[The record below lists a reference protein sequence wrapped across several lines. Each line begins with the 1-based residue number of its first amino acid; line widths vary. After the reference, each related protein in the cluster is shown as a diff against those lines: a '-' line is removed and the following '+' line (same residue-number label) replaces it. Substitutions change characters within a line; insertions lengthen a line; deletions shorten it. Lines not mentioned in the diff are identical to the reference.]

1 MTKDVL
7 VETVPGPDP
16 EEEVDAVVV
25 KEKRSALVGLGDVG
39 GVHGRTS
46 NAGNQEERAEV

>member
-16 EEEVDAVVV
+16 EEVDAVVV